1 MMLPHI
7 NSMIDTSS
15 VSYQQHQQRVYLQ
28 PPDHPGQPPSFSPAQ
43 QQPCPQ
49 QHLQQTPVQQQFPT
63 VPQMKDEHDR
73 QNAAPPSGSARKRK
87 RSKYVAMACFEC
99 KRRKVK
105 CNGQNNCERCTKMNL
120 ECAYRGSE
128 EYTQRKIVWNEV
140 HPANSQEQLT
150 KVQTEDNSPII
161 PTSSSTH
168 QKSGSNGST
177 VSNKNRTPNAADEST
192 PSSPPGSLLPAQNLI
207 ATSGYTPQ
215 LPMMAQFT
223 QTPQPPQPP
232 QSLKHVVDQQ
242 ISSVSTPSDR
252 SSRSTS
258 ACYGSLSTLS
268 PAASDVK
275 NSNHR
280 IATLPKPARA
290 WGKDESKSFCGP
302 TSSSFLFQQATGILD
317 SESVNQGGFGYKES
331 DEDDDEEPSE
341 ESEVEDE
348 EDGPK
353 ATQKSSMATN
363 KKFLYIDY
371 LEAKTLI
378 QVYESEINC
387 MYPIFEVQELDAK
400 YEDFRQYYEQHGINF
415 PNVQDL
421 SVIKIVLAIATGV
434 TETHVAEG
442 RKLYEEVLKMTER
455 NIVAGSADVYTL
467 ISLWL
472 IHNYQFHSDLESLAY
487 RTICF
492 AAVLAI
498 ELGLHQSTKMSQM
511 FPDPMQRE
519 RCRALFWCVYVV
531 DRRMAFSTG
540 RPYMLRDED
549 IDQAPPQLHTSD
561 EAVLDDKRIRALYLN
576 AMIQYSQVVGR
587 VWRAVNAFNPP
598 RHFTI
603 NTEEIDYIEFLIH
616 RWHQS
621 LPPEL
626 RLYSTTDRGQYPS
639 PPQLSRKLQTI
650 LYLRH
655 NLMFLHLYRPI
666 MFSTRTIA
674 EHMSYALR
682 AVEIALDS
690 IRELSRLHFETDLY
704 ASCQIHYNYFL
715 VSALGV
721 LFTAIIHAPAVFAA
735 PCKREFNMALD
746 LIKLFSKVSRVGRRL
761 WATVKKLRS
770 VTAAYGIRTSA
781 AACPPAIPT
790 KDAGNQVQQHCVP
803 GEVPLQLDIRVTP
816 PVSTAQSVDNKVE
829 VEDSSV
835 CQHIMLTSTTPPSET
850 PTPVT
855 VVDAAVDGVTGNQR
869 SQYQPQQPIQDQ
881 GQQYG
886 HRDYVSPL
894 AVSATAS
901 SIDGHNLSTEISELF
916 NFMTGDSHTA
926 IVTAYNVPSVPITS
940 THAPMTRDPQIPM
953 KQAQIS
959 GGYTPLGL
967 EAAQVAQMLAQ
978 SGRGDSTWDDE
989 LFRLIDNLF

>member
-1 MMLPHI
+1 
-7 NSMIDTSS
+7 MIDTSS
-15 VSYQQHQQRVYLQ
+15 VPYQLHQQRVYLQ
-28 PPDHPGQPPSFSPAQ
+28 PPIHPGQASSAPPAR
-43 QQPCPQ
+43 QQPFPQ
-49 QHLQQTPVQQQFPT
+49 QHLHQTPVQQQLPT
-63 VPQMKDEHDR
+63 VPLMNIEHDH
-73 QNAAPPSGSARKRK
+73 QNVTPPDRSARKRK

-105 CNGQNNCERCTKMNL
+105 VLLRSIVDIEKCNGQNKCERCTKMSL
-120 ECAYRGSE
+120 ECAYRGAE
-128 EYTQRKIVWNEV
+128 EYTQRKIVWNEGE
-140 HPANSQEQLT
+140 PANSQQR
-150 KVQTEDNSPII
+150 VQTEGNSPII
-161 PTSSSTH
+161 PAISSTH
-168 QKSGSNGST
+168 QKAGIIKST
-177 VSNKNRTPNAADEST
+177 VSNKNSTPNAADESI
-192 PSSPPGSLLPAQNLI
+192 PSCSPGSLLPRRNLKA
-207 ATSGYTPQ
+207 ATSSYAPQ
-215 LPMMAQFT
+215 LPTMAQIK
-223 QTPQPPQPP
+223 QPPQP
-232 QSLKHVVDQQ
+232 LKHVVDQQ

-258 ACYGSLSTLS
+258 VCYGSLSTLS
-268 PAASDVK
+268 PAASDVN
-275 NSNHR
+275 NSNRR
-280 IATLPKPARA
+280 ITTLPKPARA
-290 WGKDESKSFCGP
+290 WVTDESKSFCRP
-302 TSSSFLFQQATGILD
+302 TSPSFPFQQATHILD
-317 SESVNQGGFGYKES
+317 SESVNQGGLDYKES
-331 DEDDDEEPSE
+331 DEDDEEPSE

-348 EDGPK
+348 DDGAK
-353 ATQKSSMATN
+353 AKRKSSMST
-363 KKFLYIDY
+363 KKIFLYIDY
-371 LEAKTLI
+371 LEAKKLI

-387 MYPIFEVQELDAK
+387 MYPIFEVQELDRK

-415 PNVQDL
+415 PNMQDL
-421 SVIKIVLAIATGV
+421 SVIKIILAIATGV

-472 IHNYQFHSDLESLAY
+472 IHNYQFYADLESLAY

-498 ELGLHQSTKMSQM
+498 ELGLHQSTKMSQK

-540 RPYMLRDED
+540 RPYTLRDED
-549 IDQAPPQLHTSD
+549 IDQSSPQVHTSD
-561 EAVLDDKRIRALYLN
+561 EAILDDKRIRALYLN
-576 AMIQYSQVVGR
+576 AMIQYSHVAGR
-587 VWRAVNAFNPP
+587 VWRAVNDFNSP
-598 RHFTI
+598 RHFKI

-616 RWHQS
+616 RWHHS
-621 LPPEL
+621 LAPEL
-626 RLYSTTDRGQYPS
+626 RLYSDTDRGQYPS

-666 MFSTRTIA
+666 MFSTRTIT

-690 IRELSRLHFETDLY
+690 IRELSRLHFESDLY

-735 PCKREFNMALD
+735 RCKREFNMALD

-770 VTAAYGIRTSA
+770 VTAAYGIGTTA
-781 AACPPAIPT
+781 VACPTANPI
-790 KDAGNQVQQHCVP
+790 KDAGNQVRENGVP
-803 GEVPLQLDIRVTP
+803 AEVPPHLDTRVTP
-816 PVSTAQSVDNKVE
+816 PVSTGQSVDYEVE
-829 VEDSSV
+829 VDDSSV
-835 CQHIMLTSTTPPSET
+835 CQHIMLTSTTPSET
-850 PTPVT
+850 PTPVI
-855 VVDAAVDGVTGNQR
+855 VVDGVTGKQQ
-869 SQYQPQQPIQDQ
+869 SQYQAQQPVQDQ
-881 GQQYG
+881 GQQDG
-886 HRDYVSPL
+886 HTDYVSPL
-894 AVSATAS
+894 GVSATAA
-901 SIDGHNLSTEISELF
+901 SIDGQNLSTEISELF
-916 NFMTGDSHTA
+916 NFMTGDSQAGT
-926 IVTAYNVPSVPITS
+926 VTAYSVPSIPITS
-940 THAPMTRDPQIPM
+940 AHAPMTRKSQIPM
-953 KQAQIS
+953 KQAQVS

-978 SGRGDSTWDDE
+978 SARGDSTWDDE

>member
-1 MMLPHI
+1 
-7 NSMIDTSS
+7 MIDSSS
-15 VSYQQHQQRVYLQ
+15 VPYQQHQQRVYMQ
-28 PPDHPGQPPSFSPAQ
+28 QAIHSGQPTSAPPAV
-43 QQPCPQ
+43 QQPFPQ
-49 QHLQQTPVQQQFPT
+49 QHLHQTPVQQQLPT
-63 VPQMKDEHDR
+63 VPLMNIEHGH
-73 QNAAPPSGSARKRK
+73 QNATPPDRFARKRK

-105 CNGQNNCERCTKMNL
+105 VPFFSIVDIEKCNGQNKCERCTKMSL
-120 ECAYRGSE
+120 ECAYRGPE

-140 HPANSQEQLT
+140 EPANSQQQ
-150 KVQTEDNSPII
+150 VQAEGNSPTI
-161 PTSSSTH
+161 PASPSTH
-168 QKSGSNGST
+168 QKSGIIGVT
-177 VSNKNRTPNAADEST
+177 VSNKNSTSDEST
-192 PSSPPGSLLPAQNLI
+192 PSSAPGSLLLPQNLI
-207 ATSGYTPQ
+207 APTSSYAPQ
-215 LPMMAQFT
+215 LPTMVQIT
-223 QTPQPPQPP
+223 QPPQP
-232 QSLKHVVDQQ
+232 LKHVVDQQ

-258 ACYGSLSTLS
+258 VCYGSLSTLS
-268 PAASDVK
+268 PAASDVN
-275 NSNHR
+275 NSNR
-280 IATLPKPARA
+280 RTTTLPKPARA
-290 WGKDESKSFCGP
+290 WGRDESKSFCGP
-302 TSSSFLFQQATGILD
+302 TSSSFPFQQATRILD
-317 SESVNQGGFGYKES
+317 SASVNKGGPGYKES
-331 DEDDDEEPSE
+331 DEDDEEEPSE
-341 ESEVEDE
+341 ESEGEDE
-348 EDGPK
+348 DDGANAK
-353 ATQKSSMATN
+353 RKSSMSTK

-371 LEAKTLI
+371 LEAKKLI

-387 MYPIFEVQELDAK
+387 MYPIFEVQELDTK

-415 PNVQDL
+415 PNMQDL
-421 SVIKIVLAIATGV
+421 SVIKIILAIATGV

-472 IHNYQFHSDLESLAY
+472 IHNYQFHTDLESLAY

-498 ELGLHQSTKMSQM
+498 ELGLHQSTKMSQK

-540 RPYMLRDED
+540 RPYTLRDED
-549 IDQAPPQLHTSD
+549 IDQSPPQVHTSD
-561 EAVLDDKRIRALYLN
+561 EAILDDKRIRALYLN
-576 AMIQYSQVVGR
+576 AMIQYSQVAGR
-587 VWRAVNAFNPP
+587 VWRAVNDFNSP
-598 RHFTI
+598 RHFKI

-616 RWHQS
+616 RWHHS
-621 LPPEL
+621 LAPEL
-626 RLYSTTDRGQYPS
+626 RLYSDTDRGQYPS

-690 IRELSRLHFETDLY
+690 IRELSRLHFESDLY

-770 VTAAYGIRTSA
+770 VTAAYGIGTSVV
-781 AACPPAIPT
+781 ACPTANPI
-790 KDAGNQVQQHCVP
+790 KDAGNRVRENGVP
-803 GEVPLQLDIRVTP
+803 AEVPPHLDTRVTP
-816 PVSTAQSVDNKVE
+816 PVSTGQSVDYEVE
-829 VEDSSV
+829 VDDSSV
-835 CQHIMLTSTTPPSET
+835 CQHTMVTNTTPSET

-855 VVDAAVDGVTGNQR
+855 VVDGVTGKQQ
-869 SQYQPQQPIQDQ
+869 SQYHAQQLIQDQ
-881 GQQYG
+881 GQL
-886 HRDYVSPL
+886 DYVSPL
-894 AVSATAS
+894 GVSASAS
-901 SIDGHNLSTEISELF
+901 SIDGQNLSTEISELF
-916 NFMTGDSHTA
+916 NFMTGDSQAVT
-926 IVTAYNVPSVPITS
+926 VTAYSVPSIPVIS
-940 THAPMTRDPQIPM
+940 THAPVTREPQIPM
-953 KQAQIS
+953 KQAQVS

-967 EAAQVAQMLAQ
+967 EAAQVSQMLAQ
-978 SGRGDSTWDDE
+978 SARGDSNWDDE

>member
-1 MMLPHI
+1 MLPHI
-7 NSMIDTSS
+7 NSMIDTPS
-15 VSYQQHQQRVYLQ
+15 VPYQQHQQRVYLQ
-28 PPDHPGQPPSFSPAQ
+28 PRNHHGQPPSPPPAQ
-43 QQPCPQ
+43 QLHFTH
-49 QHLQQTPVQQQFPT
+49 QHLHQTPVPQQVPT
-63 VPQMKDEHDR
+63 VRQMKNEHDR
-73 QNAAPPSGSARKRK
+73 RNTVRPGGDSERRRK

-105 CNGQNNCERCTKMNL
+105 CNGQNKCERCTKMSL
-120 ECAYRGSE
+120 ECAYRDPE
-128 EYTQRKIVWNEV
+128 EYTQRKIVWNDMQ
-140 HPANSQEQLT
+140 PANSHGQLT
-150 KVQTEDNSPII
+150 KLVQTGENSP
-161 PTSSSTH
+161 SSTH
-168 QKSGSNGST
+168 QNSGSVGYT
-177 VSNKNRTPNAADEST
+177 VSNKNRTPNAIDKST
-192 PSSPPGSLLPAQNLI
+192 PSSSPGSLLPPQNLV
-207 ATSGYTPQ
+207 ATSSAYAPG
-215 LPMMAQFT
+215 LPMMARFT
-223 QTPQPPQPP
+223 LPPQPPQP
-232 QSLKHVVDQQ
+232 LKHVADQQ

-258 ACYGSLSTLS
+258 VCYGSLSTLS
-268 PAASDVK
+268 PAASDVN

-280 IATLPKPARA
+280 IATLTKPARA
-290 WGKDESKSFCGP
+290 WGKDESKSFRGP
-302 TSSSFLFQQATGILD
+302 TSSCFPFQQATRILD
-317 SESVNQGGFGYKES
+317 SESVNQGGVGYKES
-331 DEDDDEEPSE
+331 DEDDDEELSE
-341 ESEVEDE
+341 ESEVEVKD
-348 EDGPK
+348 DGAK
-353 ATQKSSMATN
+353 AKRKSSMSTN

-371 LEAKTLI
+371 LEAKKLI

-400 YEDFRQYYEQHGINF
+400 YEDFRQYYEQHGVNL
-415 PNVQDL
+415 PNMQDL
-421 SVIKIVLAIATGV
+421 SIIKIILAIATSV

-455 NIVAGSADVYTL
+455 NIVAGSADIYTL

-472 IHNYQFHSDLESLAY
+472 IHNYQFHAGLESRAY

-519 RCRALFWCVYVV
+519 RCRALFWCVYVA
-531 DRRMAFSTG
+531 DRRLAFSTG

-549 IDQAPPQLHTSD
+549 LDQARPQVHKSE
-561 EAVLDDKRIRALYLN
+561 EAILDDKRIRALYLN

-587 VWRAVNAFNPP
+587 VWRAVNSFNPP

-626 RLYSTTDRGQYPS
+626 RLHSATDRGQYPS

-674 EHMSYALR
+674 EHMSLALR

-721 LFTAIIHAPAVFAA
+721 IFTAIIHAPAVFAA

-761 WATVKKLRS
+761 WATVRKLRS
-770 VTAAYGIRTSA
+770 VTAAYGIGTSA
-781 AACPPAIPT
+781 AVKSPT
-790 KDAGNQVQQHCVP
+790 SISTEDAGSQVRRNCEP
-803 GEVPLQLDIRVTP
+803 AEVSLHSNTSVTP
-816 PVSTAQSVDNKVE
+816 PVSTGQSVDYELE
-829 VEDSSV
+829 VDGSSV
-835 CQHIMLTSTTPPSET
+835 GQHIMLTGITPPSEA
-850 PTPVT
+850 PTPAT
-855 VVDAAVDGVTGNQR
+855 VVDDVIEGVTGKQQ

-881 GQQYG
+881 GYQYG
-886 HRDYVSPL
+886 HRDHVSPL

-901 SIDGHNLSTEISELF
+901 SIDGQNLSTEISELF
-916 NFMTGDSHTA
+916 NFMTGDSQTA
-926 IVTAYNVPSVPITS
+926 TVTAYSVPSVPITS
-940 THAPMTRDPQIPM
+940 THASMTREPQIPM